1 MPSTSKEIPDEE
13 AEVLQAVILADSFN
27 KRFKPLTSDRPKC
40 LLPICN
46 APLLD
51 WTLEG
56 LALAGIQEIFVI
68 CRSHTEQVKAAI
80 QNSKW
85 SHPSSGLKI
94 VPVMTARET
103 FSPGDAMRDIYTHGI
118 ITSDFVLVSGDL
130 VSNIRIDEVVRAHK
144 ERRKVNKDAI
154 MTMVVKESGTTHR
167 TRSKGDSAV
176 FVLDQ
181 DTSECLHYEPVTGY
195 PPKTIARIPRDILE
209 SHPNIE
215 IRNDLLDCSIDIC
228 ALEVPSLFQ
237 DNFDYGD
244 IRRDFVHGVLTSDL
258 LMKNIYC
265 YVAKEGYA
273 ARVQDT
279 RSYDAISK
287 DILSRWTFP
296 LVPDDNYPGG
306 DAYDHLRGN
315 KYIPKDNSVVL
326 SRTCKIGNN
335 TLIGPS
341 THVGDDAQV
350 VASTLGARCSVGPDT
365 VLRNAYVF
373 DDVAIGPNCVLESC
387 IIGAGVQVGEGSR
400 IARGSLVA
408 DGVKLGPGTVLMPF
422 ERVSRRKQKPVPM
435 MGESAE
441 DESDEGDADSELE
454 EAEKNQLSI
463 AQNLGPGSDAFVWPR
478 RAVVRRGDEEGYENE
493 LENFNN
499 WRLLRLGDDL
509 TDLVLSDPGSITSE
523 EEQSSDS
530 DDDSFSQNASLASSV
545 TSLPTTSAV
554 ATVSASEQE
563 FQTEVCLSLERA
575 FSEGHS
581 LENASVE
588 LKTLRMASNVP
599 LRRVREAVVAS
610 IVERILLVEGSVP
623 QRAEIKKWIDRWG
636 NLINLIGGVDGVE
649 TVSILQYHCASST
662 RFPLFGQ
669 ILAALYQNDIVEEED
684 IRNWHAKPE
693 AKGEGVRSDNL
704 LANMQKTWIV
714 GARMI
719 HQFNE
724 QESSSDEESEVA
736 GDSEDSA

>member
-1 MPSTSKEIPDEE
+1 M
-13 AEVLQAVILADSFN
+13 LQAVILADSFN

-85 SHPSSGLKI
+85 SHPSNGLKI
-94 VPVMTARET
+94 VPVMTAMET

-167 TRSKGDSAV
+167 TRPKGDSAV

-435 MGESAE
+435 IGESAE
-441 DESDEGDADSELE
+441 EDEGDEGDADSELE

-478 RAVVRRGDEEGYENE
+478 RAVARRGDEEGYENE

-545 TSLPTTSAV
+545 TSLPAASAV

-563 FQTEVCLSLERA
+563 FQTEVRLSLERA

-599 LRRVREAVVAS
+599 LRRVREAVVAG
-610 IVERILLVEGSVP
+610 IVERIPLVEGAVP
-623 QRAEIKKWIDRWG
+623 QRAEINQWIDRWG
-636 NLINLIGGVDGVE
+636 DLINLIGGVDGVE
-649 TVSILQYHCASST
+649 TVSILQYHCASSM
-662 RFPLFGQ
+662 RFALFGP

-693 AKGEGVRSDNL
+693 AKGEGVQGGNL
-704 LANMQKTWIV
+704 LANIQKTWIV

-724 QESSSDEESEVA
+724 QESSSDEESEEA
-736 GDSEDSA
+736 EDSEDSA

>member
-1 MPSTSKEIPDEE
+1 MPSKPSTSKDIPEEEE

-27 KRFKPLTSDRPKC
+27 KRFKPLTIDRPKC

-46 APLLD
+46 TPLLD

-56 LALAGIQEIFVI
+56 LALAGVQEIFVI
-68 CRSHTEQVKAAI
+68 CRSHPEQVKAAI
-80 QNSKW
+80 RNSKW

-94 VPVMTARET
+94 VPVMTAKET

-144 ERRKVNKDAI
+144 DRRKVNKDAI

-195 PPKTIARIPRDILE
+195 PPKSIARIPRDILE

-215 IRNDLLDCSIDIC
+215 IRNDLLDCSIDVC

-296 LVPDDNYPGG
+296 LVPDDNLPGG
-306 DAYDHLRGN
+306 YAYDHLRGN

-326 SRTCKIGNN
+326 SR
-335 TLIGPS
+335 L
-341 THVGDDAQV
+341 GDGAQV

-373 DDVAIGPNCVLESC
+373 DDVTIGPNCVLESC
-387 IIGAGVQVGEGSR
+387 IIGAGVQVGERSR
-400 IARGSLVA
+400 IARGSL
-408 DGVKLGPGTVLMPF
+408 LGPGTVLMPF
-422 ERVSRRKQKPVPM
+422 ERVSRRKQKSVPVI
-435 MGESAE
+435 GEPAE
-441 DESDEGDADSELE
+441 EDDDGDDADADSELE
-454 EAEKNQLSI
+454 EAEKNQRSI
-463 AQNLGPGSDAFVWPR
+463 SQNLGPGSDAFVWPR
-478 RAVVRRGDEEGYENE
+478 RAIARKGDEEGYENE

-499 WRLLRLGDDL
+499 WRLMRLGDDL
-509 TDLVLSDPGSITSE
+509 TDLLP
-523 EEQSSDS
+523 
-530 DDDSFSQNASLASSV
+530 SV
-545 TSLPTTSAV
+545 TSLPAASAA
-554 ATVSASEQE
+554 ATVSAGEQE
-563 FQTEVCLSLERA
+563 FQIEVRLSLERA

-581 LENASVE
+581 LDNASVE

-599 LRRVREAVVAS
+599 LRRVREAVVAG
-610 IVERILLVEGSVP
+610 IVENIPLVEDAVP
-623 QRAEIKKWIDRWG
+623 QRTEINKWVDRWG
-636 NLINLIGGVDGVE
+636 DLINLIGGVDGVE

-684 IRNWHAKPE
+684 IQNWHAKPE
-693 AKGEGVRSDNL
+693 AKGEGNV
-704 LANMQKTWIV
+704 QKTWIV

-719 HQFNE
+719 HQLNE
-724 QESSSDEESEVA
+724 QESDDE
-736 GDSEDSA
+736 SEDSE